1 MERKSLKDRIKPIV
15 YPIINFIP
23 RRRLKNKNFTII
35 CDNCWAG
42 KVYQELGLPYQ
53 TPFVGMFVFSPDYIK
68 MLKNIKHYLSGN
80 IPLKFV
86 KESKY
91 IKDFDN
97 SYPLALLDDIE
108 LHFLH
113 YADEEEATQK
123 WNRRLKRMHWDNL
136 YFKFNDNDACT
147 YELMK
152 EFEELPYKSKVIFSS
167 KNYSDLPSLVHF
179 KSAEK
184 QGHVGIRR
192 LNQMKK
198 IRLIIPYFGKLPK
211 FFPYFLLTAKRNQK
225 IDFLI
230 YTDQKVDQF
239 TILNANN
246 IEFVTLSFDELREKV
261 QSKFD
266 FKISLK
272 TPYKLCDYKVA
283 YGLIFEEEL
292 KGYDYWGFCDTDVLL
307 GDIYQ
312 FLEEHSFFEND
323 YVRYGLLGHLQ
334 IFKNSQE
341 VNRIFMSGKD
351 LNYRL
356 NYKNVFTSEQNFIF
370 DEEKGIQILF
380 EKSGFEQLQ
389 DKFFDDIDISHFS
402 FREYGEDEPKRYYS
416 WSQKH
421 GLKSINLIDG
431 QLVIKHPL
439 YAHFQKRTIE
449 CPEFEPIE
457 SFYVIPNKLV
467 FGEELSIQEIEE
479 VTKNKFYW
487 TYWKRILRSKLNIEK
502 YSIGFI
508 RHKLRM
514 KK

>member
-1 MERKSLKDRIKPIV
+1 
-15 YPIINFIP
+15 
-23 RRRLKNKNFTII
+23 
-35 CDNCWAG
+35 
-42 KVYQELGLPYQ
+42 
-53 TPFVGMFVFSPDYIK
+53 
-68 MLKNIKHYLSGN
+68 
-80 IPLKFV
+80 
-86 KESKY
+86 
-91 IKDFDN
+91 
-97 SYPLALLDDIE
+97 
-108 LHFLH
+108 
-113 YADEEEATQK
+113 
-123 WNRRLKRMHWDNL
+123 
-136 YFKFNDNDACT
+136 
-147 YELMK
+147 
-152 EFEELPYKSKVIFSS
+152 
-167 KNYSDLPSLVHF
+167 
-179 KSAEK
+179 
-184 QGHVGIRR
+184 
-192 LNQMKK
+192 MKK

-402 FREYGEDEPKRYYS
+402 FENMEKMS
-416 WSQKH
+416 
-421 GLKSINLIDG
+421 LN
-431 QLVIKHPL
+431 VI
-439 YAHFQKRTIE
+439 
-449 CPEFEPIE
+449 
-457 SFYVIPNKLV
+457 
-467 FGEELSIQEIEE
+467 
-479 VTKNKFYW
+479 
-487 TYWKRILRSKLNIEK
+487 ILGHRN
-502 YSIGFI
+502 
-508 RHKLRM
+508 M
-514 KK
+514 A